1 MITRTI
7 ESAIV
12 TGPTG
17 AMGVA
22 LCQRLL
28 DAGCEVY
35 AVSRPDSAR
44 IGALPKHEKLHLVL
58 CDMSELE
65 HLPEQ
70 IERSCD
76 AFFHLAWHYV
86 AGPSRKEVLSKTGIL
101 REMGRNDM
109 PMQISNIMDTI
120 WAVHAAADLDCKV
133 FIGGGSQAEYG
144 SAGGILHEDTPC
156 FPKNGYGMAKLCAGQ
171 MSRIECQSLGIAHIW
186 PRVLS
191 IYGPHDGDRTMM
203 TTTIRKLLRGEIPA
217 LTPGEQKWDFMFSE
231 DLADAF
237 YQMALHGRDGAA
249 YPVGSGEAIP
259 LREYITILRDAI
271 DPSLPLGFGQVAYS
285 PVQVM
290 HLQADITE
298 LQRDTGF
305 VPRTAFADGIRKTI
319 EWVKDEYRG

>member
-22 LCQRLL
+22 LCRRLL

-35 AVSRPDSAR
+35 AVCRPDSAR
-44 IGALPKHEKLHLVL
+44 LGAVPKHEKLHLVL
-58 CDMSELE
+58 CGLGELE
-65 HLPEQ
+65 RLPEL
-70 IERSCD
+70 IKGPCD
-76 AFFHLAWHYV
+76 AFFHLGWLYV
-86 AGPSRKEVLSKTGIL
+86 AGPSRSDVLSKAGIL

-109 PMQISNIMDTI
+109 PMQISNITDTI
-120 WAVHAAADLDCKV
+120 YAVHSAAALGCKV
-133 FIGGGSQAEYG
+133 FVGAGSQAEYG

-156 FPKNGYGMAKLCAGQ
+156 TPKNGYGMAKLCAGQ

-203 TTTIRKLLRGEIPA
+203 TTTIRKLLRGEVPA

-231 DLADAF
+231 DLAEAF
-237 YQMALHGRDGAA
+237 YLMALHGRDGAA
-249 YPVGSGEAIP
+249 YPVGSGKAFP
-259 LREYITILRDAI
+259 LQDYIRTLRDAI
-271 DPSLPLGFGQVAYS
+271 DPSLPLGFGQVPYS

-290 HLQADITE
+290 HLQADISG
-298 LQRDTGF
+298 LQEDTGF
-305 VPRTAFADGIRKTI
+305 EPRTEFAAGIRKTI
-319 EWVKDEYRG
+319 DWVRNEYHE